1 MNPHLGITAGCTA
14 AALTEGDPPCRRSA
28 VMCHIPGP
36 SPRVT
41 TLGYYASS
49 PKPHAFLLDIFSP
62 SQFAVGDNIE
72 AGDVA
77 DVVFVSDVGPS
88 KSALVE

>member
-49 PKPHAFLLDIFSP
+49 AKPHAFLLDIFSP
-62 SQFAVGDNIE
+62 SRVAVGDNIE
-72 AGDVA
+72 AGDIA
-77 DVVFVSDVGPS
+77 DIVFASDVGPS